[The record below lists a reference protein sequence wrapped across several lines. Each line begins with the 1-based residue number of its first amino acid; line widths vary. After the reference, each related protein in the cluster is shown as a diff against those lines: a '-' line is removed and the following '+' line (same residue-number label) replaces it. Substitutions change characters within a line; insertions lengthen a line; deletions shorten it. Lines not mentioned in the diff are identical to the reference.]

1 MILISTGTKIQRYA
15 NVERTSLDDRRATKP
30 IVLNENY
37 VASNRVDNYCIAG
50 LKILGVLI
58 L

>member
-1 MILISTGTKIQRYA
+1 MRTGTKIQRYA